1 MRPSFL
7 LLLLSL
13 LFWFLPAS
21 LRAEADPGPAPG
33 AAAPVPQQPVPAS
46 SATVTAPVA
55 RKEDEPDFLQ
65 RIMSYG
71 TSRPALLTAVNA
83 SEREREKLVAA
94 VEERDGIITTLRAEV
109 AAQRA
114 DLERIGAYLK
124 SIDRG
129 AAPGQSAA
137 AAFAAAVS
145 GEVANTVSK
154 LGIPASSI
162 TQTPAASSSTKEE
175 RLEAIRAEIAAT
187 RDPVKRG
194 KLVAELRKLRAS
206 N

>member
-7 LLLLSL
+7 LLALSA
-13 LFWFLPAS
+13 FLWTS
-21 LRAEADPGPAPG
+21 HTLRAESDPGTAPG
-33 AAAPVPQQPVPAS
+33 AAAPVPQPPAPT
-46 SATVTAPVA
+46 SAVSVTAPVA

-94 VEERDGIITTLRAEV
+94 IEDRDATIANLRAEV

-114 DLERIGAYLK
+114 DLERIGAYLQ

-129 AAPGQSAA
+129 AAPGQSTA

-145 GEVANTVSK
+145 GEVANTLSK
-154 LGIPASSI
+154 LGIPAANI
-162 TQTPAASSSTKEE
+162 TQTPAASSSSKEE
-175 RLEAIRAEIAAT
+175 RLEAIRAEMAT
-187 RDPVKRG
+187 TTDPAKRG
-194 KLVAELRKLRAS
+194 QLAAEAKKLRNS
-206 N
+206 

>member
-1 MRPSFL
+1 MRIRYFL
-7 LLLLSL
+7 LVISALLWTS
-13 LFWFLPAS
+13 PAI
-21 LRAEADPGPAPG
+21 RAEADPGTAPG
-33 AAAPVPQQPVPAS
+33 AAAPVPQQPVPAAAAS
-46 SATVTAPVA
+46 VAPVA
-55 RKEDEPDFLQ
+55 RKEDEPTFLE
-65 RIMSYG
+65 RIRSYAS
-71 TSRPALLTAVNA
+71 SRSTLTASINA
-83 SEREREKLVAA
+83 AERELADLRAA
-94 VEERDGIITTLRAEV
+94 VEERDATVTSLRAEV

-114 DLERIGAYLK
+114 DLERIGAYLQ

-154 LGIPASSI
+154 LGIPAAGI
-162 TQTPAASSSTKEE
+162 TQTPVASGSTKED

-187 RDPVKRG
+187 ADPAKRG
-194 KLVAELRKLRAS
+194 ILAAEARKLRHS

>member
-7 LLLLSL
+7 LLSLSL
-13 LFWFLPAS
+13 LFWFLPAT
-21 LRAEADPGPAPG
+21 LRAEADPGTAPG

-94 VEERDGIITTLRAEV
+94 LEERDGTITTLRAEV

-114 DLERIGAYLK
+114 DLERIGAYLQ
-124 SIDRG
+124 SIDRA
-129 AAPGQSAA
+129 AAPGQSTA
-137 AAFAAAVS
+137 AAFASAVS
-145 GEVANTVSK
+145 SEVANTVSK
-154 LGIPASSI
+154 LGIPAASI
-162 TQTPAASSSTKEE
+162 TQTPASAGSSQSEK
-175 RLEAIRAEIAAT
+175 LDAIRAELAT
-187 RDPVKRG
+187 TNDPVKRG
-194 KLVAELRKLRAS
+194 ELADQARKLRTA